1 MRINK
6 KIEKLFIESE
16 NDYKSECSEM
26 FYQSETNTFEY
37 FDIDNP
43 YELIDASVINAYKS
57 EYYLEYAYKF
67 LNEYLRINNSLAI
80 LGATSDDPLILEC
93 LNILKLILTK
103 IKNLK
108 TNIIN
113 FHIYLKNTQVYK
125 PHKTGDI
132 TMMQALRY
140 QNVVN
145 NPRTA
150 EDIFSFFVKS
160 LQRAEIA
167 IETLDYLMDL
177 FFDKYFI
184 LDSEDDYDILTE
196 KMKINY
202 ENLLDEYLELKL
214 NKVIYITI

>member
-16 NDYKSECSEM
+16 NDYKSECSET

-43 YELIDASVINAYKS
+43 YELIDASIINAYKAQ
-57 EYYLEYAYKF
+57 YYLEYSYKF
-67 LNEYLRINNSLAI
+67 LNEYLRINNSLLI
-80 LGATSDDPLILEC
+80 LGAKCDDPLILES
-93 LNILKLILTK
+93 LNIRKIILTK
-103 IKNLK
+103 LTNLK
-108 TNIIN
+108 TNIIK

-125 PHKTGDI
+125 PHKTGDV

-140 QNVVN
+140 QNIVT

-160 LQRAEIA
+160 LQRAEVA
-167 IETLDYLMDL
+167 LETLDYLMDM

-184 LDSEDDYDILTE
+184 SDSEEDYSVLTE
-196 KMKINY
+196 NIRIEY
-202 ENLLDEYLELKL
+202 EYLLDEYLELKL